1 MQIEVKYLTYIRDL
15 TRTNSEIIEIE
26 GEMDLFELIRI
37 LGKRYGDDFYELIL
51 DTEKMEL
58 KNGVI
63 IGINGKVARR
73 LDEKIRDG
81 DTLVLSIAV
90 GGG

>member
-26 GEMDLFELIRI
+26 GEMDLFELVRI
-37 LGKRYGDDFYELIL
+37 LGKRYGDNFYELIL

-81 DTLVLSIAV
+81 DTLVLSIVV